1 MINSMDDNTQLQVRK
16 FLKRLGIN
24 SQDQLLKFIHDN
36 PDSKEIPIKVTFE
49 IDGKEYFKFE
59 DKIES

>member
-1 MINSMDDNTQLQVRK
+1 MDDNTQLQVRK

-24 SQDQLLKFIHDN
+24 SQDQLLKYIQDN
-36 PDSKEIPIKVTFE
+36 PNSKIIPVKVTFE
-49 IDGKEYFKFE
+49 VDGKEYFKFE

>member
-1 MINSMDDNTQLQVRK
+1 MDDNTQLQVRK

-24 SQDQLLKFIHDN
+24 SQDQLLKFIQDN
-36 PDSKEIPIKVTFE
+36 PNSKVIPIKVTFE
-49 IDGKEYFKFE
+49 IDGNEYYKFE

>member
-1 MINSMDDNTQLQVRK
+1 MDDNTQLQVRK

-24 SQDQLLKFIHDN
+24 SQDQLLKYIQDN
-36 PDSKEIPIKVTFE
+36 PDSKEIPIKVTFV

-59 DKIES
+59 DKIED

>member
-1 MINSMDDNTQLQVRK
+1 MDDNTQRQVRK

-24 SQDQLLKFIHDN
+24 SQDQLLKYIQDN
-36 PDSKEIPIKVTFE
+36 PNSKIIPVKVTFE
-49 IDGKEYFKFE
+49 VDGKEYFKFE

>member
-1 MINSMDDNTQLQVRK
+1 MDDNTQLQVRK

-24 SQDQLLKFIHDN
+24 SQDQLLKYIQDN
-36 PDSKEIPIKVTFE
+36 PDSKKIPNKVTFE

-59 DKIES
+59 DKIED

>member
-1 MINSMDDNTQLQVRK
+1 MDDNTQLQVRK

-24 SQDQLLKFIHDN
+24 SQDQLLKFIQDN
-36 PDSKEIPIKVTFE
+36 PNSKVIPIKVTFE
-49 IDGKEYFKFE
+49 IDGNEYFKFE

>member
-1 MINSMDDNTQLQVRK
+1 MDDNTQLQVRK

-24 SQDQLLKFIHDN
+24 SQDQLLKYIQDN
-36 PDSKEIPIKVTFE
+36 PDSKVIPVKVTFE
-49 IDGKEYFKFE
+49 VEGKEYFKFE

>member
-1 MINSMDDNTQLQVRK
+1 MDDNTQLQVRK

-24 SQDQLLKFIHDN
+24 SQDQLLKYIQDN
-36 PDSKEIPIKVTFE
+36 PDSKVIPVKVTFE
-49 IDGKEYFKFE
+49 VYGKEYFKFE

>member
-24 SQDQLLKFIHDN
+24 SQDQLLKYIQDN
-36 PDSKEIPIKVTFE
+36 PNSKVIPVKVTFE
-49 IDGKEYFKFE
+49 VEGKEYFKFE

>member
-1 MINSMDDNTQLQVRK
+1 MDDNTQLQVRK

-24 SQDQLLKFIHDN
+24 SQDQLLKYIQDN
-36 PDSKEIPIKVTFE
+36 PNSKVIPVKVTFE
-49 IDGKEYFKFE
+49 VEGKEYFKFE

>member
-1 MINSMDDNTQLQVRK
+1 MDDNTQLQVRK

-24 SQDQLLKFIHDN
+24 SQDQLLKYIQDN

-49 IDGKEYFKFE
+49 IDGNEYFKFE
-59 DKIES
+59 DKIED